1 MKKIFRFILKT
12 SIWFVVLS
20 VVWVLLYKAVP
31 VSYTPLMAIRYMEG
45 DENYVKSHEWV
56 ALDEVST
63 NFQLAVV
70 CAEDQKFLDHNGFDM
85 KSIKKAYKNNR
96 RGGKLRGGSTI
107 SQQTAKNIFLWPKR
121 DFVRKGLE
129 SWFTFLIENLWSKER
144 ILEVYVNS
152 IEMGDGIYGVEAA
165 SQHWFQ
171 KSATDLTKE
180 EAAAIAAILPNPREY
195 TANPRSHYME
205 NRKKWIIN
213 QMRNY
218 GTLALK
224 VASDDH

>member
-45 DENYVKSHEWV
+45 DENYQKLHDWV
-56 ALDEVST
+56 SLDNVST

-70 CAEDQKFLDHNGFDM
+70 CAEDQKFLEHNGFDI

-144 ILEVYVNS
+144 ILEVYMNS
-152 IEMGDGIYGVEAA
+152 IEMGDGVYGIEAA
-165 SQHWFQ
+165 AQHWFQ
-171 KSATDLTKE
+171 KRALDLTKE

-195 TANPRSHYME
+195 RANPRSHYME
-205 NRKKWIIN
+205 NRKMWIIN
-213 QMRNY
+213 QMRNF

-224 VASDDH
+224 AD

>member
-1 MKKIFRFILKT
+1 MKKVFRFILKT
-12 SIWFVVLS
+12 AIWFVVLS
-20 VVWVLLYKAVP
+20 VVWVLLYKVVP
-31 VSYTPLMAIRYMEG
+31 VSYTPLMAIRYMEAN
-45 DENYVKSHEWV
+45 ENYEKKHEWV
-56 ALDEVST
+56 ALDAVST
-63 NFQLAVV
+63 NFQLAVI
-70 CAEDQKFLDHNGFDM
+70 CAEDQKFLEHNGFDI
-85 KSIKKAYKNNR
+85 KSIKKAYKNNK

-152 IEMGDGIYGVEAA
+152 IEMGDGVYGIESAA
-165 SQHWFQ
+165 RYWFQ
-171 KSATDLTKE
+171 KSASDLTKE

-195 TANPRSHYME
+195 NANPRSHYME

-218 GTLALK
+218 GTLALQK
-224 VASDDH
+224 VKE

>member
-1 MKKIFRFILKT
+1 MKKIFRFLLKT
-12 SIWFVVLS
+12 ALWFVVLS
-20 VVWVLLYKAVP
+20 IVWVLLYKFAP
-31 VSYTPLMAIRYMEG
+31 VSYTPLMAIRHMEG
-45 DENYVKSHEWV
+45 DATYEKSHEWV
-56 ALDEVST
+56 SLEQVST
-63 NFQLAVV
+63 NFQLAVI
-70 CAEDQKFLDHNGFDM
+70 CAEDQKFLEHSGFDIN
-85 KSIKKAYKNNR
+85 SIKKAYKNNR

-129 SWFTFLIENLWSKER
+129 SWFTFLIETLWSKER

-152 IEMGDGIYGVEAA
+152 VEMGNGVYGVEAA
-165 SQHWFQ
+165 AQYWFR
-171 KSATDLTKE
+171 KSASDLTKE

-213 QMRNY
+213 QMRNF

-224 VASDDH
+224 SPSNDN

>member
-1 MKKIFRFILKT
+1 MKKIFRFLLKT

-20 VVWVLLYKAVP
+20 VLWVLLYKVVP

-45 DENYVKSHEWV
+45 DENYQKSHEW
-56 ALDEVST
+56 ASLEEISS

-70 CAEDQKFLDHNGFDM
+70 CAEDQKFLEHKGFDIR
-85 KSIKKAYKNNR
+85 SIKKAYKNNR

-152 IEMGDGIYGVEAA
+152 IEMGKGVYGIEAA
-165 SQHWFQ
+165 AQHWFQ
-171 KSATDLTKE
+171 KSASDLTKE

-213 QMRNY
+213 QMRNF
-218 GTLALK
+218 GNLALK
-224 VASDDH
+224 VD

>member
-20 VVWVLLYKAVP
+20 VVWALLYKVVP

-45 DENYVKSHEWV
+45 DENYQKLHDWV
-56 ALDEVST
+56 SLDNVST

-70 CAEDQKFLDHNGFDM
+70 CAEDQKFLEHNGFDI

-107 SQQTAKNIFLWPKR
+107 SQQTAKNVFLWPKR

-144 ILEVYVNS
+144 ILEVYMNS
-152 IEMGDGIYGVEAA
+152 IEMGDGVYGIEAA
-165 SQHWFQ
+165 AQHWFQ
-171 KSATDLTKE
+171 KRALDLTKE

-195 TANPRSHYME
+195 RANPRSHYME

-213 QMRNY
+213 QMRNF

-224 VASDDH
+224 AD

>member
-1 MKKIFRFILKT
+1 MKKLFRFILKAA
-12 SIWFVVLS
+12 IWFVVLS
-20 VVWVLLYKAVP
+20 VIWTLLYKVVP

-45 DENYVKSHEWV
+45 EQNYHKSHEWV
-56 ALDEVST
+56 SLKLVST
-63 NFQLAVV
+63 NFLLAVI
-70 CAEDQKFLDHNGFDM
+70 CAEDQKFLEHNGFDI
-85 KSIKKAYKNNR
+85 KSIKMAYESNS
-96 RGGKLRGGSTI
+96 RGEKLRGGSTI
-107 SQQTAKNIFLWPKR
+107 SQQTAKNVFLWPKR

-152 IEMGDGIYGVEAA
+152 IEMGNGVYGIEAA
-165 SQHWFQ
+165 AQHWFQ
-171 KSATDLTKE
+171 KNASHLTKE

-195 TANPRSHYME
+195 SANRRSRYIE
-205 NRKKWIIN
+205 NRKNWITK

-224 VASDDH
+224 VE

>member
-20 VVWVLLYKAVP
+20 VLWVLLYKVVP
-31 VSYTPLMAIRYMEG
+31 VTYTPLMAIRYMEG
-45 DENYVKSHEWV
+45 DENYQNAHEWV
-56 ALDEVST
+56 SLEAVAI

-70 CAEDQKFLDHNGFDM
+70 CAEDQKFTEHNGFDM
-85 KSIKKAYKNNR
+85 KSIEKAYKSNK

-152 IEMGDGIYGVEAA
+152 IEMGDGIYGIEAA
-165 SQHWFQ
+165 AAHWFE
-171 KSATDLTKE
+171 KSASDLTKE

-224 VASDDH
+224 VE